1 MYEIAEEL
9 ERLATDVIGE
19 SEELKQYN
27 NGELI
32 TPVYPRIA
40 YLWSDS
46 AREDKK
52 SGQIIYAETSKQS
65 EKQSIVSGTDFIITF
80 YRPNCEALD
89 EEQMRILM
97 LHELLH
103 VGVTEEGDFFIRK
116 HDISDFKCIIDK
128 HGTDWADSKERRI

>member
-9 ERLATDVIGE
+9 EQLATEVIE
-19 SEELKQYN
+19 DSQELIDYN
-27 NGELI
+27 GGELI
-32 TPVYPRIA
+32 TPKYPRIA

-52 SGQIIYAETSKQS
+52 SGKIIYAETSKQS

-80 YRPNCEALD
+80 YHPNCEALTP
-89 EEQMRILM
+89 EQMKILM

-103 VGVTEEGDFFIRK
+103 VGVTEDGDFFIRK

-128 HGTDWADSKERRI
+128 HGTDWSDPVERRI